1 MGYRNSV
8 TFVTTEEGY
17 ERLIQE
23 CDKLNVDR
31 GIEYPLL
38 GSNNEPETLQ
48 REEGCIVF
56 GWPDKPVVFAEV

>member
-1 MGYRNSV
+1 MGYRSSV

-17 ERLIQE
+17 DRMIQE

-56 GWPDKPVVFAEV
+56 GRPDKQVVFAEV